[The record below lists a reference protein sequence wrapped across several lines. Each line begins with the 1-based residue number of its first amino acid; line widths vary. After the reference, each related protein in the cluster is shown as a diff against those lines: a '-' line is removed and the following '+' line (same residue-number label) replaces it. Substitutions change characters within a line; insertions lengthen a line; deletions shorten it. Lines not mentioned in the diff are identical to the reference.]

1 MYYLCKKDFLGKIN
15 HSIMK
20 YFLQTKTTQGNAN
33 LFFRV
38 ARRINDKRVDWWFNS
53 LVTVDIKEWNK
64 SQSSSA
70 NLTKYQKSEDGK
82 KVYAF
87 LNAIDDA
94 VENLFSEGRVQ
105 SADDKS
111 IIEKVINEIV
121 YREEKERQQQ
131 EEVTILKFLDDFVKG
146 IEEGMILHK
155 GKRYSEGSVTI
166 WKSFSKH
173 LRNYMNNNMHTPF
186 SVIDKRWADGFSAFL
201 SSKLGMMP
209 TTVNKNVTCMRKL
222 VNLASEYDIYKGSL
236 KLFPERKVEDF
247 EKKAEVYF
255 TEEEI
260 DALYNMELSGEECE
274 IRDLFILGT
283 LTCQRFSDYAHY
295 TKEDF
300 VEYKGVIFLKI
311 FQKKTK
317 SEVIIQLTDPRIMAL
332 IEKYNYN
339 FPDYTSETC
348 KRKFSRVIKRLFKQL
363 TETIPS
369 LAELYVTELSQPERK
384 SEELYLTILDKEKRK
399 CKLTVDEKKQLKAF
413 KEYAEEHHSR
423 KNELF
428 YRDGKG
434 NVKRPKYELAT
445 SHSARRS
452 GITNLYTEGNLDTR
466 EMMSISGHQSEK
478 VFAEYIKLS
487 KLEQAMK
494 VGRKRLGTSE
504 QTPKRK
510 SK

>member
-1 MYYLCKKDFLGKIN
+1 MN
-15 HSIMK
+15 
-20 YFLQTKTTQGNAN
+20 YFLRTKETAGESN
-33 LFFRV
+33 LFFRIRKQV
-38 ARRINDKRVDWWFNS
+38 GSKKVDWWFSS

-64 SQSSSA
+64 AQSSSA
-70 NLTKYQKSEDGK
+70 NLAKYQKTEQGK
-82 KVYAF
+82 KVFSF
-87 LNAIDDA
+87 LNTIDDA
-94 VENLFSEGRVQ
+94 VENLFAEGCIKSE
-105 SADDKS
+105 ADKS
-111 IIEKVINEIV
+111 RIEKVVSDIV
-121 YREEKERQQQ
+121 YQEEKERQQK

-146 IEEGMILHK
+146 IEDGSVLHK

-166 WKSFSKH
+166 WKSFAKH
-173 LRNYMNNNMHTPF
+173 LRDYMNNNIHTPF
-186 SVIDKRWADGFSAFL
+186 SAIDKRWADGLSAFF

-209 TTVNKNVTCMRKL
+209 TTVNKNITCMRKL

-255 TEEEI
+255 TEDELN
-260 DALYNMELSGEECE
+260 ALYNLELSGEEDE

-295 TKEDF
+295 TKDDF
-300 VEYKGVIFLKI
+300 VEYKGILFLKI

-317 SEVIIQLTDPRIMAL
+317 SEVIMQMTDPRILSL
-332 IEKYNYN
+332 IEKYDFN
-339 FPDYTSETC
+339 FPNYTSDTQR
-348 KRKFSRVIKRLFKQL
+348 RKFSRTIKKLFKKL
-363 TETIPS
+363 SEDIPS
-369 LAELYVTELSQPERK
+369 LQELCITELTQPEKK
-384 SEELYLTILDKEKRK
+384 SEELYLTLLQKEKKRA
-399 CKLTVDEKKQLKAF
+399 KLTADERKQLKAF

-423 KNELF
+423 KGELF
-428 YRDGKG
+428 YRDGKD

-494 VGRKRLGTSE
+494 VGSKRLGSSE
-504 QTPKRK
+504 STKNTKRK
-510 SK
+510 KA